1 MGPGKDVFKTPAGR
15 PFTRSL
21 VQRTLDAPQKPIFKD
36 EEEQQIDECQL
47 QMEHEALQK
56 ELSPAF
62 WLYAESVKT
71 ETILQK
77 LEKYRNKYRDTY
89 FKNDDDPT
97 SENDDILQVV
107 DMSTE
112 DLKSDDPVED
122 HHNILQVVDMSEE
135 DVKSDDP
142 VKGHHNIL
150 QVVDMSPEDVKS
162 KIGKL
167 TALAPERGF
176 PVPSRAESSQRFSHT
191 LDSWVLKRNREFKR
205 KHTHDGEQ
213 YNITHAL
220 LTRIYKLYV
229 ERVAEAVNDVCCMI
243 GCTRNSL
250 YVSASEK
257 SLVYGDISF
266 KLGEKDFNGRSGGTG
281 GITIPSNTSSIS
293 HIKSKDRLYFVIV
306 VEKDTVFERLA
317 EDGFCEKYRCIIIT
331 RKGMPGVDTRIF
343 LHKISIE
350 LQLPVFAVMDCNP
363 YGLRI
368 YSVYRYGS
376 KKMSYDRDNLTT
388 PYIQLL
394 GIRYSDIEKFKIPE
408 ELIEELTEK
417 DKATAERLMTRQYL
431 EDYHGDLKSMIEE
444 SKKIQI
450 EALYYDDLEYLA
462 EVALPMMLD
471 EKLTQLLK

>member
-1 MGPGKDVFKTPAGR
+1 MGPGKDIFKTPARR

-21 VQRTLDAPQKPIFKD
+21 VQRTPDAPQKPIFKD

-47 QMEHEALQK
+47 QMEHETLQK

-89 FKNDDDPT
+89 FKNDDDPA

-107 DMSTE
+107 DMSAE
-112 DLKSDDPVED
+112 DVKSDDPVED
-122 HHNILQVVDMSEE
+122 HQ
-135 DVKSDDP
+135 
-142 VKGHHNIL
+142 NIL

-176 PVPSRAESSQRFSHT
+176 PVPSRAESSQRFSDT
-191 LDSWVLKRNREFKR
+191 LESWVLKRNREFKR
-205 KHTHDGEQ
+205 KDTHDGEQ

-220 LTRIYKLYV
+220 LTRIYKLCTKKKHMLLREIYYSNTKLYKDV

-250 YVSASEK
+250 YVSAGEK
-257 SLVYGDISF
+257 GLVYGDISF
-266 KLGEKDFNGRSGGTG
+266 KLGELDFDGRSGGSR

-293 HIKSKDRLYFVIV
+293 DIRSKDRLYFVIV

-317 EDGFCEKYRCIIIT
+317 EDGFCEKYHCIIIT
-331 RKGMPGVDTRIF
+331 GKGMPGVDTRIF

-350 LQLPVFAVMDCNP
+350 LQLPVFALMDCNP

-394 GIRYSDIEKFKIPE
+394 GIRYSDIDKFKIPA
-408 ELIEELTEK
+408 ELLEELTEK
-417 DKATAERLMTRQYL
+417 DKETAMRLMGRRHL
-431 EDYHGDLKSMIEE
+431 KDYHHDLKSMIEE
-444 SKKIQI
+444 NKKIQI